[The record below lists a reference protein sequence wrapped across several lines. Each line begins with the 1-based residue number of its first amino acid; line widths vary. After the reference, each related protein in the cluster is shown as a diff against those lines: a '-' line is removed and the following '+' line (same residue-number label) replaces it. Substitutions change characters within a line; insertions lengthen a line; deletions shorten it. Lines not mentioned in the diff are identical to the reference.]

1 MKSLSIAFLLFLIV
15 GNSKAE
21 TSADPNFFP
30 ITVWWQGAN
39 DAATFKA
46 AGVNTYVLPTTVS
59 STDFAKYKA
68 AGMKVICAQDAYMLS
83 QVKDPTIYAW
93 MPPMDEPDN
102 ASATYNNSCTP
113 ISDVMDA
120 YNKMKAADPTHPVY
134 LNLGMGVSYLNWV
147 GRGGCRNEWWMY
159 ADTIIGRES
168 DKNGYLKA
176 CDIVSYD
183 IYPMNSKYTQELN
196 ATAGTD
202 VIQGNLYYV
211 PKGIDSLYS
220 WQKLKK
226 RPVWTWIESTKFS
239 SSPAPSRK
247 PTTTEV
253 KAEVW
258 MALIHEA
265 KGVGYFAHVISPTFD
280 SRALLKDAAMM
291 SAITAINKQIT
302 SLAPVLNSTSLVGFA
317 SNVSAN
323 GAVPVDIMSK
333 YYQGANYVF
342 AVPMRDGSTTVEF
355 TTTSSAI
362 SVEVIGENRT
372 IPMVGGKF
380 TDSFSAYQ
388 VHLYKLNAPTGV
400 SVEKVNLPSIFP
412 NPIENTATLDM
423 ANENNFPYSLTI
435 TDLQGCIVKTLE
447 INQANTII
455 HRDNLLTGM
464 YFFLVKDKQNKL
476 VVTQKISI
484 K

>member
-1 MKSLSIAFLLFLIV
+1 
-15 GNSKAE
+15 
-21 TSADPNFFP
+21 
-30 ITVWWQGAN
+30 
-39 DAATFKA
+39 
-46 AGVNTYVLPTTVS
+46 
-59 STDFAKYKA
+59 
-68 AGMKVICAQDAYMLS
+68 
-83 QVKDPTIYAW
+83 
-93 MPPMDEPDN
+93 
-102 ASATYNNSCTP
+102 
-113 ISDVMDA
+113 
-120 YNKMKAADPTHPVY
+120 
-134 LNLGMGVSYLNWV
+134 
-147 GRGGCRNEWWMY
+147 
-159 ADTIIGRES
+159 
-168 DKNGYLKA
+168 
-176 CDIVSYD
+176 
-183 IYPMNSKYTQELN
+183 
-196 ATAGTD
+196 
-202 VIQGNLYYV
+202 
-211 PKGIDSLYS
+211 
-220 WQKLKK
+220 LKK

-265 KGVGYFAHVISPTFD
+265 KGVGYFAHVIAPTFD

-291 SAITAINKQIT
+291 TAITAINNQIT

-423 ANENNFPYSLTI
+423 ANENNFPYSLTV
-435 TDLQGCIVKTLE
+435 TDLQGQIVKTLE

-476 VVTQKISI
+476 VLTQKISI